1 MAFTRSIKE
10 SFPGFGSASNY
21 GKVEGN
27 VQAAGTFS
35 MIIPATGATTPAGG
49 TAFNTSGGPAPS
61 RGRVRLRTVSV
72 NAATTI
78 LMVTITVT
86 DGVSVVAITTPAVV
100 TPAGTLVDLTYEF
113 NTELSITSVTATIT
127 TGVNTSTWDMEV
139 AMV

>member
-10 SFPGFGSASNY
+10 SFPGFGSPSNY
-21 GKVEGN
+21 GKIEGN

-35 MIIPATGATTPAGG
+35 MIIPATGATTPSGG
-49 TAFNTSGGPAPS
+49 TAFNTGGGPAPS
-61 RGRVRLRTVSV
+61 RGRVRLRTSSV

-78 LMVTITVT
+78 LLVTITVT
-86 DGVSVVAITTPAVV
+86 DGVSTVAIITPAVV
-100 TPAGTLVDLTYEF
+100 TPAGTLVDLTSEF
-113 NTELSITSVTATIT
+113 NTELGITSVTATIT